1 MFSDRLNDK
10 KSKKMQVLNKKE
22 QTHVC
27 SFLFVANC
35 EEAKLQKT

>member
-1 MFSDRLNDK
+1 
-10 KSKKMQVLNKKE
+10 MQVLNKKE

-35 EEAKLQKT
+35 EEAKLQET